1 MPTRILSQ
9 FAVVVALFISGVSL
23 DLQAD
28 SALAGDCLA
37 VPNTSA
43 PQGQHWYYRIDRSSH
58 RKCWYL
64 HATLAVLHRAA
75 FTRAERYRPPASTGV
90 AASRDLAEGAPSL
103 PDAPRSSESPR
114 LPEFQTFAERLH
126 SMLSASAT
134 SEAPRQQ
141 LTREESD
148 PPSIPPQSTT
158 DSVRPDAGRFIAS
171 DAEGAAERGVD
182 AGKAGAAGALR
193 LILFLL
199 VPGLAVAGFLVPVVV
214 RVVSRRPIDVPETA
228 WIEHQSFHDRSNAGG
243 QQKPQEHGYGS
254 CVADPQSREQ
264 SAGRHHRIKEPPS
277 ALSRRSKTRSQ
288 HLAAAA
294 AKSVGQNAEGIERA
308 LRAIR
313 QARQQRTA

>member
-9 FAVVVALFISGVSL
+9 FAVIVALFISGVSL

-28 SALAGDCLA
+28 SALANDCLA
-37 VPNTSA
+37 TPDTSA
-43 PQGQHWYYRIDRSSH
+43 PQGQHWYYRIDRSNH

-64 HATLAVLHRAA
+64 HATLPLLHRAA

-90 AASRDLAEGAPSL
+90 AASRDPAEGAPSL
-103 PDAPRSSESPR
+103 P
-114 LPEFQTFAERLH
+114 EFRTFAERLH
-126 SMLSASAT
+126 SVLSANAT
-134 SEAPRQQ
+134 SEVPLQQ
-141 LTREESD
+141 IAREETD
-148 PPSIPPQSTT
+148 LPSVPPQSTA

-171 DAEGAAERGVD
+171 DAEGAAERGD
-182 AGKAGAAGALR
+182 NAGRAGAAGALG

-228 WIEHQSFHDRSNAGG
+228 WIEHQSFQDRSNAGG
-243 QQKPQEHGYGS
+243 QQKRQDRGYGS
-254 CVADPQSREQ
+254 CLADPQSREQ
-264 SAGRHHRIKEPPS
+264 SAGRHHRIKESPS
-277 ALSRRSKTRSQ
+277 VLSRRSKTRPQ
-288 HLAAAA
+288 HLATA